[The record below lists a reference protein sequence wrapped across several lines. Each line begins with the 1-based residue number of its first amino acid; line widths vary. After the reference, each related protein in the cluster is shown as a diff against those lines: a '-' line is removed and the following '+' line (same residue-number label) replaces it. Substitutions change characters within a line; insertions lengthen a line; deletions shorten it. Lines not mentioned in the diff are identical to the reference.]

1 MRSHSCSSFMS
12 RINATATRLKNAY
25 SVMLQQWIPHGNLG
39 CWKARLCKAM
49 DSLRESGL
57 LGNQVMYRKG
67 FPAGIW
73 VVGKPG
79 YVQQRIPCGNREY
92 WEARL

>member
-39 CWKARLCKAM
+39 CWEARLCTAK

-57 LGNQVMYRKG
+57 LGSQVMYSNG
-67 FPAGIW
+67 FPAGIGNI
-73 VVGKPG
+73 GKPDYNIKATFFG
-79 YVQQRIPCGNREY
+79 INEF
-92 WEARL
+92 LS